1 MLYADENFG
10 PIDDTD
16 MLSVEYQDDYK
27 QPVCFVDRINDF
39 NKIDNSIVSLRT
51 FMDVDL
57 PEHDDINIKMH
68 NSYLAK
74 SQNWNQIQKL

>member
-1 MLYADENFG
+1 
-10 PIDDTD
+10 
-16 MLSVEYQDDYK
+16 
-27 QPVCFVDRINDF
+27 
-39 NKIDNSIVSLRT
+39 
-51 FMDVDL
+51 MDVDL